1 MLGMACN
8 EDAMEYLR
16 TPAATLQVHRGC
28 WQSTLRGGE
37 LRGQECVGQQ
47 CADGCGFYFIFGV
60 HVVERSTVYKG
71 FHCAKERTSFSLS
84 HVITNTDAATLNAQA
99 AFLSLNVSTLL
110 MSF

>member
-1 MLGMACN
+1 MLVSSVRMGVDFM
-8 EDAMEYLR
+8 
-16 TPAATLQVHRGC
+16 
-28 WQSTLRGGE
+28 
-37 LRGQECVGQQ
+37 
-47 CADGCGFYFIFGV
+47 IFGV

>member
-8 EDAMEYLR
+8 EDAMKYLR
-16 TPAATLQVHRGC
+16 TPADNFTSAQRLLAEHATWRRVERTVRM
-28 WQSTLRGGE
+28 S
-37 LRGQECVGQQ
+37 V
-47 CADGCGFYFIFGV
+47 DFMIFGV